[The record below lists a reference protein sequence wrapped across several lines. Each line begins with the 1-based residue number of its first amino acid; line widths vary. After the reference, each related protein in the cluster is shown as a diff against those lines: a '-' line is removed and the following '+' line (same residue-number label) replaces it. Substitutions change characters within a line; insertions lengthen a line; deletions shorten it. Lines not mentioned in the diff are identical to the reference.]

1 MRGGP
6 TQFESGLGRYRLHVG
21 DTAHAV
27 GAENLCRL
35 FHRLTQTLG
44 GQFVNGKMQPKR
56 GLWCWRMFVIV
67 VAQGNAFV
75 FKTKSDRVPPEREFF
90 QDLSAL
96 NKRRPIAVFAFE
108 AGLISCASLRHW
120 RSRGRSVPG
129 PSRAKW
135 RDR

>member
-44 GQFVNGKMQPKR
+44 GLFVNGKMQPER
-56 GLWCWRMFVIV
+56 GSWCDPNDKPTGFQG
-67 VAQGNAFV
+67 VARALN
-75 FKTKSDRVPPEREFF
+75 EFF
-90 QDLSAL
+90 ATRLLMCVGSWPAL
-96 NKRRPIAVFAFE
+96 F
-108 AGLISCASLRHW
+108 SCRSFHLFYDATFVGCSRFYTSLQCCIHYF
-120 RSRGRSVPG
+120 
-129 PSRAKW
+129 
-135 RDR
+135 